1 MGNKLVSKSNKI
13 IFYQNDQLSAQIE
26 VKVQDETVWLN
37 RRQLS
42 ELFDRDIKTI
52 GKHIN
57 NALNE
62 ELKGI
67 SVVANFATTGSDGKK
82 YQVEYY
88 NLDMIISLG
97 FRVKSQRGI
106 HFRIWANSV
115 LKDHMHQGHSINKR
129 ILKIAD
135 RIDNIENDIHEIK
148 LQLNDQN
155 LPTQG
160 IFFDGQVFDA
170 YVFASDLIRT
180 AKKSLIL
187 IDNYIDEETLKLFS
201 KIPGN
206 IKLTFYTSKL
216 GAKNELALKRFQ
228 EQFTATE
235 FYLFKRS
242 HDRFMI
248 IDEKDI
254 YHIGASLKDLGK
266 KWFAF
271 TKLDI
276 SPALILEKLIHNS

>member
-1 MGNKLVSKSNKI
+1 MGNGLVSTSNKI

-37 RRQLS
+37 RKQLA

-52 GKHIN
+52 GKHIHN
-57 NALNE
+57 VLNE

-67 SVVANFATTGSDGKK
+67 SVVANFATTGSDGKT

-115 LKDHMHQGHSINKR
+115 LKDHMHQRYSINKR
-129 ILKIAD
+129 ILKITD
-135 RIDNIENDIHEIK
+135 RIDDIENDIHEIK
-148 LQLNDQN
+148 LQLNDHTAI
-155 LPTQG
+155 PTQG
-160 IFFDGQVFDA
+160 IFFDGQVFNA
-170 YVFASDLIRT
+170 HVFAS
-180 AKKSLIL
+180 
-187 IDNYIDEETLKLFS
+187 
-201 KIPGN
+201 
-206 IKLTFYTSKL
+206 
-216 GAKNELALKRFQ
+216 
-228 EQFTATE
+228 E
-235 FYLFKRS
+235 FHIFKRS

-248 IDEKDI
+248 LDNKEV

-271 TKLDI
+271 TKLYLD
-276 SPALILEKLIHNS
+276 SKMILDRI

>member
-1 MGNKLVSKSNKI
+1 MGNEIVSKSNKI

-26 VKVQDETVWLN
+26 VKVQDENVWLN
-37 RRQLS
+37 RKQLAK
-42 ELFDRDIKTI
+42 LFDRDIKTI

-57 NALNE
+57 NILNE

-67 SVVANFATTGSDGKK
+67 SVVANFATTGSDGKI

-115 LKDHMHQGHSINKR
+115 LKNQMHQGYSINKR
-129 ILKIAD
+129 ILKIVD
-135 RIDNIENDIHEIK
+135 RIDEIENDIYEIK

-155 LPTQG
+155 LPSQG
-160 IFFDGQVFDA
+160 IFFDGQIFDA
-170 YVFASDLIRT
+170 HVFASDLVKS
-180 AKKSLIL
+180 AKRSIIL
-187 IDNYIDEETLKLFS
+187 IDNYIDEQTLQLLSNKDDGV
-201 KIPGN
+201 KITLYSHKP
-206 IKLTFYTSKL
+206 KTQCD
-216 GAKNELALKRFQ
+216 LALKRFQ
-228 EQFTATE
+228 EQFPSTV
-235 FYLFKRS
+235 FHIFKRS

-248 IDEKDI
+248 IDEKNI
-254 YHIGASLKDLGK
+254 YHIGASLKDLGN

-271 TKLDI
+271 TKLELD
-276 SPALILEKLIHNS
+276 ATLILEKLSS

>member
-1 MGNKLVSKSNKI
+1 MGNGLVSKSNKI

-37 RRQLS
+37 RKQLA

-52 GKHIN
+52 GKHIHN
-57 NALNE
+57 VLNE

-67 SVVANFATTGSDGKK
+67 SVVANFATTGSDGKT

-115 LKDHMHQGHSINKR
+115 LKDHMHQGYSINKR
-129 ILKIAD
+129 ILKITD
-135 RIDNIENDIHEIK
+135 RIDDIENDIHEIK
-148 LQLNDQN
+148 LQLNDHTAI
-155 LPTQG
+155 PAQG
-160 IFFDGQVFDA
+160 IFFDGEVFDA
-170 YVFASDLIRT
+170 YVFASDLIKT
-180 AKKSLIL
+180 AKTSIIL

-201 KIPGN
+201 V
-206 IKLTFYTSKL
+206 IKENVKLIFYTSKL
-216 GAKNELALKRFQ
+216 QTKNELAIKRFQ
-228 EQFTATE
+228 EQFSASE
-235 FYLFKRS
+235 FHIFKRS

-248 IDEKDI
+248 LDNKEV

-271 TKLDI
+271 TKLYLD
-276 SPALILEKLIHNS
+276 AKMILDRI